1 MVKIRLQRH
10 GRKKRP
16 YYHIVAADSRSP
28 RDGRIIEDLGRFNP
42 STEPQVTKLDVD
54 RVIHWINN
62 GARPSDTVKSL
73 LKKEGIF
80 YRLHLLRWGKSE
92 EEISET
98 LAAWHEEKG
107 DTGHLSRAESLKAQI
122 KAEEEAVKKQ
132 EAEEAKAK
140 AEAEAKAKEEAEKAA
155 AAEAEAAKKAEAEAA
170 AAEEEKKEEAAAAD
184 DSTDEEA
191 KATEADSDAKDAKA
205 EEAEEAEEEEKKK
218 ED

>member
-42 STEPQVTKLDVD
+42 LTEPQVTKLDVD

-73 LKKEGIF
+73 LKREGIF
-80 YRLHLLRWGKSE
+80 YRMHLMRWGKSE
-92 EEISET
+92 EEIAET

-107 DTGHLSRAESLKAQI
+107 DTGHLSRAEALKAQI

-155 AAEAEAAKKAEAEAA
+155 AEAEAAKKAEEEAEAA
-170 AAEEEKKEEAAAAD
+170 SEEEKSEESAD
-184 DSTDEEA
+184 DADTA
-191 KATEADSDAKDAKA
+191 EADDASDAKDDESA
-205 EEAEEAEEEEKKK
+205 EEEKKK